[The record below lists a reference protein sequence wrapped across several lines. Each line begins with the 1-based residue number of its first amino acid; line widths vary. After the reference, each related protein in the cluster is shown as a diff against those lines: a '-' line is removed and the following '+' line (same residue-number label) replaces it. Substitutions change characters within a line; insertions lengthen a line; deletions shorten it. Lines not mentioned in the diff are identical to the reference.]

1 MPKQSLRAAAESFLA
16 KIERKSKGANI
27 RHTHRSYRKALQD
40 FFAVVEN
47 RAKIHVAKTPA
58 AEVEPDW
65 IVWYIESL
73 QDKGVSPATEQVR
86 LAAVRGFYKH
96 LSLIVSDINLTRL
109 DALVSDYKRPL
120 PHNEVLTTD
129 EDVEKVLQW
138 AWDCLH
144 QPFRSRWEKLRAY
157 RNRAFLV
164 LLTDTGLRVSEA
176 CRLRLSHLTQVSP
189 RNLRFALKIKG
200 GRAAVIR
207 LSKNAWNAIRAYH
220 RVRTELDE
228 KSGLKPERLPVFA
241 QHSRLADLNAKR
253 KRKTA
258 LLRTWTEGGARQMLE
273 QANKDVFGEDY
284 RLPDPDA
291 SDEAKRKKVLRGRVT
306 PHGLRRYFVRRIY
319 NRHHDLRKAQLLAR
333 HRNMTTT
340 QRYIGTTDV
349 ELEEA
354 YREAMDKVEE

>member
-1 MPKQSLRAAAESFLA
+1 M
-16 KIERKSKGANI
+16 
-27 RHTHRSYRKALQD
+27 
-40 FFAVVEN
+40 
-47 RAKIHVAKTPA
+47 
-58 AEVEPDW
+58 
-65 IVWYIESL
+65 
-73 QDKGVSPATEQVR
+73 
-86 LAAVRGFYKH
+86 
-96 LSLIVSDINLTRL
+96 
-109 DALVSDYKRPL
+109 
-120 PHNEVLTTD
+120 TTD
-129 EDVEKVLQW
+129 DDVEKVLQW

-189 RNLRFALKIKG
+189 SNLRFALKIKG

-220 RVRTELDE
+220 RVRADLDT
-228 KSGLKPERLPVFA
+228 KSGLKPEHLPVFA

-258 LLRTWTEGGARQMLE
+258 LVRPWTEGGARQMLE
-273 QANKDVFGEDY
+273 QANKDMFGQDY

-291 SDEAKRKKVLRGRVT
+291 SDGAKRKKVLRGRVT

-333 HRNMTTT
+333 HRNMVTT
-340 QRYIGTTDV
+340 QRYIGTTDI

-354 YREAMDKVEE
+354 YREAVDSTGKGDLE